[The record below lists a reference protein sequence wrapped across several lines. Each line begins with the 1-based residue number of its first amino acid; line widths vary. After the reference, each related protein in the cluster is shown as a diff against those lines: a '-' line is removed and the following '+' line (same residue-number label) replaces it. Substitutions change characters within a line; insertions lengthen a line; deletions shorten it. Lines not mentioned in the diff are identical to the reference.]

1 MVVGLESWTLAR
13 PELFLAAVT
22 ALLLIYGVVR
32 GEASTAFVSVSTSLA
47 LLVTAVLLFMPYREG
62 TAFASLFIVDRLTT
76 TMKALVL
83 VGAAIT
89 VLMSRTYFEDV
100 KAWRFEYPLLVAL
113 ATLGM
118 MLMISAND
126 LMALYVGLE
135 LQSLA
140 LYVVAAFQRDS
151 VRSTEAGV
159 KYFVLGSVASG
170 MLLFGASL
178 IYGFC
183 GGTAFV
189 EISKAL
195 IDGRGAEIGTV
206 IGLVFVV
213 AGLAFKVSAVP
224 FHMWT
229 PDVYE
234 GAPTPVTALFA
245 VAPKIAAVSLLVSV
259 LMGPFKPL
267 FAQWQQ
273 IIVVASVLSMA
284 LGAFAAL
291 RQQNIKRLMAYSSI
305 GNVGY
310 ILLGLAA
317 GSEKGI
323 QAVVFYLAIYLVMTL
338 GVFATILLMKRR
350 GVMVEGVNDLAG
362 LGRTHPMMAF
372 ALLLF
377 MFSLAGIPPLAGFWG
392 KLYIFMA
399 AVEAKLYWPGRAGRA
414 GLGGGVL
421 LLPAHRQGDV
431 LRRAGRGARPAGLR
445 RQPRRGLCRRHH
457 RRGVLAGAAAAQR
470 RRRRRRQGPLPV
482 SSTPVLPDGWR
493 LVALDSVGSTNDE
506 AARLA
511 DAGAPEGT
519 VVWAREQTGGRGRRG
534 RAWASPVG
542 NLYTS
547 TILRPD
553 CPAARAAELGFV
565 SALAVADIVP
575 PGRAVR
581 VKWPNDVLVDGG
593 KIAGILLESAIA
605 QTGAVQHVIA
615 GIGINVGFA
624 PQLPEMRYPGAALG
638 GSVEAALEMFTAA
651 LAQRLAEW
659 RREGFE
665 AVRAHWLAKA
675 GPLGGEVDVKLG
687 DELVRGR
694 FGGVDHEGALLLETS
709 SGPRRIVSGELLG
722 RAA

>member
-1 MVVGLESWTLAR
+1 MQIGLESWTLAR

-32 GEASTAFVSVSTSLA
+32 GEASTAFVSLSTSLA

-62 TAFASLFIVDRLTT
+62 TAFASLFIVDRLTA

-83 VGAAIT
+83 VGAAVSI
-89 VLMSRTYFEDV
+89 LMSRAYFEHV

-151 VRSTEAGV
+151 VRSTEAGL

-189 EISKAL
+189 DISKAL
-195 IDGRGAEIGTV
+195 IDGKAGEPGV
-206 IGLVFVV
+206 IVGLVFVV

-245 VAPKIAAVSLLVSV
+245 VAPKIAAMSLLVSV

-267 FAQWQQ
+267 FVQWQQ
-273 IIVVASVLSMA
+273 IVVVASVLSMA

-317 GSEKGI
+317 GTEKGI

-338 GVFATILLMKRR
+338 GVFAIILLMKRR

-362 LGRTHPMMAF
+362 LGRTHPMMAL

-399 AVEAKLYWPGRAGRA
+399 AVEAKLYWPA
-414 GLGGGVL
+414 VL
-421 LLPAHRQGDV
+421 
-431 LRRAGRGARPAGLR
+431 
-445 RQPRRGLCRRHH
+445 
-457 RRGVLAGAAAAQR
+457 GVLASVVASYYYVRIVKVMYFDEPGEALDQPVFGVNRVVAFASAVIVAAFSLAPQPLSLIAAAA
-470 RRRRRRQGPLPV
+470 
-482 SSTPVLPDGWR
+482 
-493 LVALDSVGSTNDE
+493 
-506 AARLA
+506 
-511 DAGAPEGT
+511 
-519 VVWAREQTGGRGRRG
+519 
-534 RAWASPVG
+534 
-542 NLYTS
+542 
-547 TILRPD
+547 
-553 CPAARAAELGFV
+553 
-565 SALAVADIVP
+565 
-575 PGRAVR
+575 
-581 VKWPNDVLVDGG
+581 
-593 KIAGILLESAIA
+593 
-605 QTGAVQHVIA
+605 
-615 GIGINVGFA
+615 
-624 PQLPEMRYPGAALG
+624 
-638 GSVEAALEMFTAA
+638 
-651 LAQRLAEW
+651 
-659 RREGFE
+659 
-665 AVRAHWLAKA
+665 AK
-675 GPLGGEVDVKLG
+675 GLFP
-687 DELVRGR
+687 
-694 FGGVDHEGALLLETS
+694 
-709 SGPRRIVSGELLG
+709 
-722 RAA
+722 

>member
-1 MVVGLESWTLAR
+1 MIVGLESWTLAR

-32 GEASTAFVSVSTSLA
+32 GETSTAFVSVSASLA

-83 VGAAIT
+83 VGAAISI
-89 VLMSRTYFEDV
+89 LMSRAYFEDV

-195 IDGRGAEIGTV
+195 IDGRGGEIGTV

-245 VAPKIAAVSLLVSV
+245 VAPKIAAMSLLVSV

-273 IIVVASVLSMA
+273 IIVVASILSMA

-323 QAVVFYLAIYLVMTL
+323 QSVVFYLAIYLVMTL

-350 GVMVEGVNDLAG
+350 GVMVEGVSDLAG
-362 LGRTHPMMAF
+362 LSRSQPMMAF

-399 AVEAKLYWPGRAGRA
+399 AVEAKLYWPA
-414 GLGGGVL
+414 VL
-421 LLPAHRQGDV
+421 
-431 LRRAGRGARPAGLR
+431 
-445 RQPRRGLCRRHH
+445 
-457 RRGVLAGAAAAQR
+457 GVLASVVASYYYVRIVKVMYFDEPAEALDQPVFGVNRVVAFAAAVIVAVFSLAPQPLSLVAAAA
-470 RRRRRRQGPLPV
+470 
-482 SSTPVLPDGWR
+482 
-493 LVALDSVGSTNDE
+493 
-506 AARLA
+506 
-511 DAGAPEGT
+511 
-519 VVWAREQTGGRGRRG
+519 
-534 RAWASPVG
+534 
-542 NLYTS
+542 
-547 TILRPD
+547 
-553 CPAARAAELGFV
+553 
-565 SALAVADIVP
+565 
-575 PGRAVR
+575 
-581 VKWPNDVLVDGG
+581 
-593 KIAGILLESAIA
+593 
-605 QTGAVQHVIA
+605 
-615 GIGINVGFA
+615 
-624 PQLPEMRYPGAALG
+624 
-638 GSVEAALEMFTAA
+638 
-651 LAQRLAEW
+651 
-659 RREGFE
+659 
-665 AVRAHWLAKA
+665 AK
-675 GPLGGEVDVKLG
+675 GLFP
-687 DELVRGR
+687 
-694 FGGVDHEGALLLETS
+694 
-709 SGPRRIVSGELLG
+709 
-722 RAA
+722 

>member
-32 GEASTAFVSVSTSLA
+32 GEASTVFVSVTTSLA

-100 KAWRFEYPLLVAL
+100 KAWRFEYPLLVAM

-195 IDGRGAEIGTV
+195 IDGRGTEIGTV

-245 VAPKIAAVSLLVSV
+245 VAPKIAAMSLLVSV

-350 GVMVEGVNDLAG
+350 GVMVEGVGDLAG
-362 LGRTHPMMAF
+362 LARSQPMMAF

-399 AVEAKLYWPGRAGRA
+399 AVEAKLYVPA
-414 GLGGGVL
+414 VL
-421 LLPAHRQGDV
+421 
-431 LRRAGRGARPAGLR
+431 
-445 RQPRRGLCRRHH
+445 
-457 RRGVLAGAAAAQR
+457 GVLASVVASYYYLRIVKVMYFDEPGEALDQPVFGVNRVVAFAAAVLVAVFSLAPQPLSLVAAAA
-470 RRRRRRQGPLPV
+470 
-482 SSTPVLPDGWR
+482 
-493 LVALDSVGSTNDE
+493 
-506 AARLA
+506 
-511 DAGAPEGT
+511 
-519 VVWAREQTGGRGRRG
+519 
-534 RAWASPVG
+534 
-542 NLYTS
+542 
-547 TILRPD
+547 
-553 CPAARAAELGFV
+553 
-565 SALAVADIVP
+565 
-575 PGRAVR
+575 
-581 VKWPNDVLVDGG
+581 
-593 KIAGILLESAIA
+593 
-605 QTGAVQHVIA
+605 
-615 GIGINVGFA
+615 
-624 PQLPEMRYPGAALG
+624 
-638 GSVEAALEMFTAA
+638 
-651 LAQRLAEW
+651 
-659 RREGFE
+659 
-665 AVRAHWLAKA
+665 AK
-675 GPLGGEVDVKLG
+675 GLFP
-687 DELVRGR
+687 
-694 FGGVDHEGALLLETS
+694 
-709 SGPRRIVSGELLG
+709 
-722 RAA
+722 

>member
-32 GEASTAFVSVSTSLA
+32 GEASTQFVSIATSAA
-47 LLVTAVLLFMPYREG
+47 LLVTAVLLFTPYREG

-83 VGAAIT
+83 IGSAVAI
-89 VLMSRTYFEDV
+89 LMSRAYFEQV

-140 LYVVAAFQRDS
+140 LYVIAAFQRDS

-195 IDGRGAEIGTV
+195 LDGRGGEIGTV

-234 GAPTPVTALFA
+234 GAPTPVTALFS
-245 VAPKIAAVSLLVSV
+245 VAPKIAAISLMVSV

-267 FAQWQQ
+267 FIQWQQ

-310 ILLGLAA
+310 ILLGLAS

-323 QAVVFYLAIYLVMTL
+323 QSVVFYLAIYLVMSL
-338 GVFATILLMKRR
+338 GVFSIILLMKRR
-350 GVMVEGVNDLAG
+350 GTMVEGISDLAG
-362 LGRTHPMMAF
+362 LSRSHPMMAF

-377 MFSLAGIPPLAGFWG
+377 MFSMAGIPPLAGFWG
-392 KLYIFMA
+392 KLYIFIA
-399 AVEAKLYWPGRAGRA
+399 AVEAKLYVPA
-414 GLGGGVL
+414 VL
-421 LLPAHRQGDV
+421 
-431 LRRAGRGARPAGLR
+431 
-445 RQPRRGLCRRHH
+445 
-457 RRGVLAGAAAAQR
+457 GVLASVVASYYYLRIVKVMYFDEPAEALDQPLFGINRVVAFAAAILVAVFSLAPQPLSLVAAAA
-470 RRRRRRQGPLPV
+470 
-482 SSTPVLPDGWR
+482 
-493 LVALDSVGSTNDE
+493 
-506 AARLA
+506 
-511 DAGAPEGT
+511 
-519 VVWAREQTGGRGRRG
+519 
-534 RAWASPVG
+534 
-542 NLYTS
+542 
-547 TILRPD
+547 
-553 CPAARAAELGFV
+553 
-565 SALAVADIVP
+565 
-575 PGRAVR
+575 
-581 VKWPNDVLVDGG
+581 
-593 KIAGILLESAIA
+593 
-605 QTGAVQHVIA
+605 
-615 GIGINVGFA
+615 
-624 PQLPEMRYPGAALG
+624 
-638 GSVEAALEMFTAA
+638 
-651 LAQRLAEW
+651 
-659 RREGFE
+659 
-665 AVRAHWLAKA
+665 AK
-675 GPLGGEVDVKLG
+675 GLFP
-687 DELVRGR
+687 
-694 FGGVDHEGALLLETS
+694 
-709 SGPRRIVSGELLG
+709 
-722 RAA
+722 

>member
-1 MVVGLESWTLAR
+1 MPVGLESWTLAR

-22 ALLLIYGVVR
+22 SLLLIYGVVR
-32 GEASTAFVSVSTSLA
+32 GEAATQFVSIATSVA
-47 LLVTAVLLFMPYREG
+47 LVVTAVLLFAPYREG
-62 TAFASLFIVDRLTT
+62 TAFASLFIVDRLTA

-83 VGAAIT
+83 VGSAIAI
-89 VLMSRTYFEDV
+89 LMSRAYFEQV
-100 KAWRFEYPLLVAL
+100 KAWRFEYPILVAL

-118 MLMISAND
+118 LLMISAND

-140 LYVVAAFQRDS
+140 LYVIAAFQRDS

-195 IDGRGAEIGTV
+195 LDGRAGEIGAV

-234 GAPTPVTALFA
+234 GAPTPVTALFS
-245 VAPKIAAVSLLVSV
+245 VAPKIAAVSLMVSV

-310 ILLGLAA
+310 ILLGLAS

-323 QAVVFYLAIYLVMTL
+323 QSVVFYLAIYLVMSL

-350 GVMVEGVNDLAG
+350 GVMLESIPDLAG
-362 LGRTHPMMAF
+362 LARSQPMMAL
-372 ALLLF
+372 AMLLF

-392 KLYIFMA
+392 KLYIFIA
-399 AVEAKLYWPGRAGRA
+399 AVEAKLYVPA
-414 GLGGGVL
+414 VL
-421 LLPAHRQGDV
+421 
-431 LRRAGRGARPAGLR
+431 
-445 RQPRRGLCRRHH
+445 
-457 RRGVLAGAAAAQR
+457 GVLASVVASYYYLRIVKVMYFDEPAEALDQPLFGINRVVAFAAALIVAVFSLAPQPLSLVAAAA
-470 RRRRRRQGPLPV
+470 
-482 SSTPVLPDGWR
+482 
-493 LVALDSVGSTNDE
+493 
-506 AARLA
+506 
-511 DAGAPEGT
+511 
-519 VVWAREQTGGRGRRG
+519 
-534 RAWASPVG
+534 
-542 NLYTS
+542 
-547 TILRPD
+547 
-553 CPAARAAELGFV
+553 
-565 SALAVADIVP
+565 
-575 PGRAVR
+575 
-581 VKWPNDVLVDGG
+581 
-593 KIAGILLESAIA
+593 
-605 QTGAVQHVIA
+605 
-615 GIGINVGFA
+615 
-624 PQLPEMRYPGAALG
+624 
-638 GSVEAALEMFTAA
+638 
-651 LAQRLAEW
+651 
-659 RREGFE
+659 
-665 AVRAHWLAKA
+665 AK
-675 GPLGGEVDVKLG
+675 GLFP
-687 DELVRGR
+687 
-694 FGGVDHEGALLLETS
+694 
-709 SGPRRIVSGELLG
+709 
-722 RAA
+722 

>member
-1 MVVGLESWTLAR
+1 MIIGLESWTLAR
-13 PELFLAAVT
+13 PELFLAAIT
-22 ALLLIYGVVR
+22 GLLLVYGVVR
-32 GEASTAFVSVSTSLA
+32 GETATPFVSLATSLG
-47 LLVTAVLLFMPYREG
+47 LLVTAVLLFVPYQEG

-83 VGAAIT
+83 LGSAVAI
-89 VLMSRTYFEDV
+89 LMSRAYFEQV
-100 KAWRFEYPLLVAL
+100 RAWRFEYPLLVAL

-126 LMALYVGLE
+126 LMSLYVGLE

-151 VRSTEAGV
+151 IRSTEAGV

-189 EISKAL
+189 QVSRAL
-195 IDGRGAEIGTV
+195 LEGRGGEIGTI

-267 FAQWQQ
+267 FLQWQQ

-284 LGAFAAL
+284 WGAFAAL

-310 ILLGLAA
+310 VLLGLAS

-323 QAVVFYLAIYLVMTL
+323 QSVVFYLAIYAVMTL
-338 GVFATILLMKRR
+338 GVFAIILLMKRR
-350 GVMVEGVNDLAG
+350 GVMVEGVGDLAG
-362 LGRTHPMMAF
+362 LARSQPMMAF

-392 KLYIFMA
+392 KLYIFIA
-399 AVEAKLYWPGRAGRA
+399 AVEAKLYVPA
-414 GLGGGVL
+414 VL
-421 LLPAHRQGDV
+421 
-431 LRRAGRGARPAGLR
+431 
-445 RQPRRGLCRRHH
+445 
-457 RRGVLAGAAAAQR
+457 GVLASVVASYYYMRIVKVMYFDEPAEALDQPVFGVNRVVAFASAILVAAFSLAPQPLSLVAAAA
-470 RRRRRRQGPLPV
+470 
-482 SSTPVLPDGWR
+482 
-493 LVALDSVGSTNDE
+493 
-506 AARLA
+506 
-511 DAGAPEGT
+511 
-519 VVWAREQTGGRGRRG
+519 
-534 RAWASPVG
+534 
-542 NLYTS
+542 
-547 TILRPD
+547 
-553 CPAARAAELGFV
+553 
-565 SALAVADIVP
+565 
-575 PGRAVR
+575 
-581 VKWPNDVLVDGG
+581 
-593 KIAGILLESAIA
+593 
-605 QTGAVQHVIA
+605 
-615 GIGINVGFA
+615 
-624 PQLPEMRYPGAALG
+624 
-638 GSVEAALEMFTAA
+638 
-651 LAQRLAEW
+651 
-659 RREGFE
+659 
-665 AVRAHWLAKA
+665 AK
-675 GPLGGEVDVKLG
+675 GLFP
-687 DELVRGR
+687 
-694 FGGVDHEGALLLETS
+694 
-709 SGPRRIVSGELLG
+709 
-722 RAA
+722 